1 MKLVT
6 LAFAIREAKKIT
18 RCVHTIYNDY
28 ARGRKFQKENEFQN
42 APNEKICANENSNR
56 F

>member
-18 RCVHTIYNDY
+18 RCAQMSSKDY
-28 ARGRKFQKENEFQN
+28 ARGRKFHKEKEFQN
-42 APNEKICANENSNR
+42 APNEKICANENSNL

>member
-28 ARGRKFQKENEFQN
+28 ARGRKFQKGKELKD
-42 APNEKICANENSNR
+42 APNEKICAKKNSNR